1 MFLLDNTVD
10 TAILIMAL
18 VSLTPLPEIV
28 ISSLYVLLLTL
39 TLSTMTDIFVTDT
52 VAHLT
57 AVTAAL
63 LTDTVVT
70 RLFWLCFGYLLL
82 SLTQI

>member
-1 MFLLDNTVD
+1 
-10 TAILIMAL
+10 MAL

-52 VAHLT
+52 VAHLP

-70 RLFWLCFGYLLL
+70 RLFCYALDTSAVIDTHLDVV
-82 SLTQI
+82 I